1 MARNTT
7 KLQYEQKM
15 GNLLSK
21 YWGAS
26 QKPDYEGRKVDV
38 LVRSIK
44 NYVLN
49 DPIRTIYM
57 YLQHENTTSSKE
69 LAKKAVVLLYPESL
83 LGKIVWYKQKK

>member
-1 MARNTT
+1 
-7 KLQYEQKM
+7 
-15 GNLLSK
+15 LSLD
-21 YWGAS
+21 GA
-26 QKPDYEGRKVDV
+26 